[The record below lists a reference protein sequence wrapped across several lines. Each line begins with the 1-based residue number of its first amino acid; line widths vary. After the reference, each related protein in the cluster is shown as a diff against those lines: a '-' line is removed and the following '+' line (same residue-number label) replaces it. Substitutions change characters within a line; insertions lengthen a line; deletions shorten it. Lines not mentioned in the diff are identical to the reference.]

1 MASSAYHRKQAQV
14 LAGLMLS
21 TDNDKIVERMKL
33 QATRHLAAAELLDL
47 VGALGRDLPT
57 LDLVSGEGS
66 GHLGASSR

>member
-1 MASSAYHRKQAQV
+1 
-14 LAGLMLS
+14 MLS

-33 QATRHLAAAELLDL
+33 QAMRHLAAAELLDL
-47 VGALGRDLPT
+47 VGALGTDLPT